1 MALNNSEGSLT
12 MTWAR
17 YSSFVYR
24 PNFFRL
30 AVIFVIGSVGTV
42 VSLAIAVPV
51 MAIVCA
57 AIALIPVVLVIPQRR
72 RVEPARNHVVVRRQP
87 LLRNAALWLSA
98 ICGVAAV
105 ATVVAMATGS
115 AQDWRLVISAAAFGC
130 VAPILGFASYRDRG
144 PLTLSSRGITFGN
157 GARYT
162 FGDDT
167 IEHHDLSNK
176 VPAVICESARDGV
189 KTSTRLLARPYD
201 LDFNTLMSTL
211 EQLQTWHRDGRV
223 ASPAEIKAMLT
234 VTPPDNVDVGQSV
247 QIEALVEDDLEHR

>member
-17 YSSFVYR
+17 YSSFAYR
-24 PNFFRL
+24 PNYYRL
-30 AVIFVIGSVGTV
+30 AFVFAIG
-42 VSLAIAVPV
+42 LAGGALSIAVAIPV

-72 RVEPARNHVVVRRQP
+72 RVELAPNYVVVRRQP
-87 LLRNAALWLSA
+87 LMRNAALWLSA
-98 ICGVAAV
+98 ICGVAAA

-115 AQDWRLVISAAAFGC
+115 AQDWRLVISAVAFGC

-144 PLTLSSRGITFGN
+144 PLTLSSTGITFGN

-176 VPAVICESARDGV
+176 VPAVICVSARDGV
-189 KTSTRLLARPYD
+189 TRSTRLLARPYD
-201 LDFNTLMSTL
+201 LDFNTLMSTI
-211 EQLQTWHRDGRV
+211 EQLQTWHRDGRT
-223 ASPAEIKAMLT
+223 ASPA
-234 VTPPDNVDVGQSV
+234 
-247 QIEALVEDDLEHR
+247 